1 MRNMVP
7 ARSLARRSRNLM
19 LLAVFIIVL
28 GILTIIVGSFMNLVP
43 LVVPN
48 NPNYEFYQFSADAL
62 IWIGGI
68 AIAIS
73 VMMLIRAVTWKRDN
87 PIAELVGNVLEQELN
102 LDDRYA
108 YIRNL
113 SRLSIGYVDAVLVGP
128 PGVLV
133 MRITTR
139 GGTFFNEGSKWLEQR
154 DKGNWKPLRWSPTE
168 EVAEDVRKVREFL
181 QTRGLPEMPVFAVVV
196 FTEDEPAT
204 RVTTEK
210 PVVPVMQPYEMAY
223 SLENSYF
230 AQRDRLDQLTVNKVI
245 KTLFG

>member
-7 ARSLARRSRNLM
+7 ARSLARRSRNLI
-19 LLAVFIIVL
+19 LLAVFIMVVGVL
-28 GILTIIVGSFMNLVP
+28 AVIFGLFLNLFP

-48 NPNYEFYQFSADAL
+48 NPNYDFYQTIDDAL
-62 IWIGGI
+62 RWLGGI
-68 AIAIS
+68 VILIS
-73 VMMLIRAVTWKRDN
+73 IGLIIRAVTWKRDN
-87 PIAELVGNVLEQELN
+87 PIAEMVGNVLEQELN

-113 SRLSIGYVDAVLVGP
+113 SRSSIGYVDAVLVGP

-139 GGTFFNEGSKWLEQR
+139 AGTFFNEGSKWLEQK
-154 DKGNWKPLRWSPTE
+154 DKGDWKPLNWSPTE
-168 EVAEDVRKVREFL
+168 EVAQDVRKIREFL
-181 QTRGLPEMPVFAVVV
+181 QTRGLPEMPIFAVVV

-204 RVTTEK
+204 RVTSEK

-230 AQRDRLDQLTVNKVI
+230 AKRDRLDQLKVNKVI

>member
-28 GILTIIVGSFMNLVP
+28 GILAIIFGAFMNLVP
-43 LVVPN
+43 IVVED
-48 NPNYEFYQFSADAL
+48 NPNYGFYLFVADAL
-62 IWIGGI
+62 VWVGGF
-68 AIAIS
+68 AVLIS
-73 VMMLIRAVTWKRDN
+73 LGLLIRAMTWKRDN
-87 PIAELVGNVLEQELN
+87 PIAELVGNVFEQELN

-113 SRLSIGYVDAVLVGP
+113 SRFSIGYVDAVLVGP

-139 GGTFFNEGSKWLEQR
+139 AGTFFNEGSKWLEQR

-168 EVAEDVRKVREFL
+168 EVAQDVRKVREFL
-181 QTRGLPEMPVFAVVV
+181 QTRGLPEMPIFAVVI

-245 KTLFG
+245 TTLFG